1 MNIES
6 LAGMP
11 AGEAKP
17 SYIKRS
23 KMANFFGSI
32 LVSPDNS

>member
-1 MNIES
+1 
-6 LAGMP
+6 MP

-23 KMANFFGSI
+23 KWENIFGSI
-32 LVSPDNS
+32 LVGPEASLSE